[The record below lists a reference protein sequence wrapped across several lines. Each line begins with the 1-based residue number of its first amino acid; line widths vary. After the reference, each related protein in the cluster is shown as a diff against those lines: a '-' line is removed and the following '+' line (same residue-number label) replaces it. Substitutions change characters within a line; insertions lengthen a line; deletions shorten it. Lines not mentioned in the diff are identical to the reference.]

1 LHRFFIVI
9 LTKRITNSDYNLQL
23 SHQSI
28 IQSFD
33 YVRILLIILSIL
45 LNIDVVTSL
54 IQHLFL
60 SCRSTLNSLQCKLF
74 RVCRVFIFAFS
85 AFNRCM
91 NRNEV
96 IIYSE
101 EVDFF
106 SIHLILVWLYFWF
119 LASRFSYKN
128 RQFVQETLNMYH
140 LRYFRSNVSESKIT
154 KSVLSSIQ
162 IHFWQI
168 SLSCVKSRLL
178 KDFVI
183 MTFILSSISDLN
195 VIKSWRMISFII
207 NILTR

>member
-1 LHRFFIVI
+1 MHKFFIII
-9 LTKRITNSDYNLQL
+9 LMKWIMNSDYNLQL

-45 LNIDVVTSL
+45 LNIDIIMFS

-74 RVCRVFIFAFS
+74 RVCWVFIFASS

-101 EVDFF
+101 EVNFF
-106 SIHLILVWLYFWF
+106 SIHLILIWLYFWF
-119 LASRFSYKN
+119 LASRFFYKN
-128 RQFVQETLNMYH
+128 RQFIQETLNICH
-140 LRYFRSNVSESKIT
+140 LCYFKSNVSELKII
-154 KSVLSSIQ
+154 KSVSLLIQ
-162 IHFWQI
+162 IHFW
-168 SLSCVKSRLL
+168 
-178 KDFVI
+178 
-183 MTFILSSISDLN
+183 
-195 VIKSWRMISFII
+195 
-207 NILTR
+207 